1 MKIRKETTQ
10 ELYEMAR
17 IGYVDDYELYVNTND
32 AGNIPHFH
40 LRDGKDWDK
49 FHTCICIEKPIY
61 FLHGSKQDKC
71 NAKLKKQLNE
81 FVREID
87 PDLHFPYYETIIFEW
102 NRNNSTKKINVNR
115 DEDGNMI
122 IPDYTQLR

>member
-17 IGYVDDYELYVNTND
+17 IGYVDDYELYINTDD

-40 LRDGKDWDK
+40 LRDADDWDK
-49 FHTCICIEKPIY
+49 FHTCICIEKPEY
-61 FLHGSKQDKC
+61 FIHGNKQDKC
-71 NAKLKKQLNE
+71 NSKLKKDISKFMYE
-81 FVREID
+81 FHSGYRMSN
-87 PDLHFPYYETIIFEW
+87 YEVIVNLW
-102 NRNNSTKKINVNR
+102 NQNNSKMNIQPRFDNS
-115 DEDGNMI
+115 GNII